1 MQRYIISKEQIL
13 NNQIIMN
20 KDDSYHIAKVMRM
33 QKGDE
38 LICTTD
44 ELTYLCKVEIADLNQ
59 TTLNIID
66 SYKEITEL
74 PVYVCLAHGL
84 VMKTKMEEVVEKI
97 SLLGASE
104 YLFFPMERSNVKM
117 IDEKLDKKLYRL
129 NKIAK
134 EASEVAHRTKVLES
148 INLKNFNE
156 FIKYSKN
163 FDYCLYAYEETNPLD
178 GSFKDV
184 AKKLKPNDKVL
195 VLIGP
200 EGGISKKEVEI
211 LNNNNFIPI
220 TLGPRILRTEVAP
233 TYVMAA
239 LSYELEIEDKHEI

>member
-1 MQRYIISKEQIL
+1 
-13 NNQIIMN
+13 
-20 KDDSYHIAKVMRM
+20 
-33 QKGDE
+33 
-38 LICTTD
+38 
-44 ELTYLCKVEIADLNQ
+44 
-59 TTLNIID
+59 
-66 SYKEITEL
+66 
-74 PVYVCLAHGL
+74 
-84 VMKTKMEEVVEKI
+84 MKTKMEELVEKI

>member
-1 MQRYIISKEQIL
+1 MQRYIIRKEQIF
-13 NNQIIMN
+13 NNQIQMN

-33 QKGDE
+33 QKGDK
-38 LICTTD
+38 LICSTED
-44 ELTYLCKVEIADLNQ
+44 LTYLCEVHYVDLNQ
-59 TTLNIID
+59 TTLTILE
-66 SYKEITEL
+66 SYQEQTEL
-74 PVYVCLAHGL
+74 PVFISIAHGL

-104 YLFFPMERSNVKM
+104 YVFFPMERSNVKM
-117 IDEKLDKKLYRL
+117 IDEKLDKKLARL

-134 EASEVAHRTKVLES
+134 EASEVAHRTKVLQS
-148 INLKNFNE
+148 VNLKNFND
-156 FIKYSKN
+156 FIKYASK
-163 FDYCLYAYEETNPLD
+163 FDYVLYAYEETNPQD

-195 VLIGP
+195 ILVGP
-200 EGGISKKEVEI
+200 EGGISKKEVDI
-211 LNNNNFIPI
+211 LNQHKCIPI

-233 TYVMAA
+233 TYIMAA